1 MTLIV
6 GLILAFLKAFPAAAQ
21 LFHEVSDKIREQQ
34 AQARLSAKDAAVD
47 DLLAPYRTGGVRDTG
62 NQAGQQPTTG
72 APTGLPT
79 GSSGGT
85 GLGK

>member
-6 GLILAFLKAFPAAAQ
+6 GLILALLKVFPAAAQ

-47 DLLAPYRTGGVRDTG
+47 DLLAPYRTGGVRDAG
-62 NQAGQQPTTG
+62 NQARQQQPTG
-72 APTGLPT
+72 APTGLPS
-79 GSSGGT
+79 GSASGT